1 MDARTKKKQSD
12 ERERERDWLVH
23 KFGLWWPQSFDV
35 IQAEPLFILLTQEDK
50 IKLCSQVR

>member
-1 MDARTKKKQSD
+1 MDARTKKKTVWW
-12 ERERERDWLVH
+12 EREKDWLVH

-50 IKLCSQVR
+50 GKLCSQVW